1 MLVMIAYPI
10 KELTT
15 TLALRAFAIQ
25 RERNQLAADSSIP
38 RLRSMPD
45 FGKYKFREREQVWRV
60 VAYHKQ
66 AEFVSI
72 AAAVA
77 IGISLW
83 GCSLRD
89 KL

>member
-45 FGKYKFREREQVWRV
+45 FGKYKFREREQV
-60 VAYHKQ
+60 
-66 AEFVSI
+66 
-72 AAAVA
+72 
-77 IGISLW
+77 
-83 GCSLRD
+83 
-89 KL
+89 